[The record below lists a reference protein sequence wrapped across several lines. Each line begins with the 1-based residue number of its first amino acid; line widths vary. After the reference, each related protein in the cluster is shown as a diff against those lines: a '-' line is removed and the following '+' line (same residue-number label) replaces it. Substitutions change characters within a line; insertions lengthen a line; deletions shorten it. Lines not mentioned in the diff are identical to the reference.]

1 MRKTLLLIAPLCA
14 VALAAHADALQMPE
28 SKTGEAAPLALPAKG
43 ASMQTVVKQFGQPAH
58 KHPAAGGGKPEH
70 PPITRWDYDGF
81 SVFFERNHV
90 VDAVIP
96 GQPPPLQH
104 VDELKAN

>member
-1 MRKTLLLIAPLCA
+1 
-14 VALAAHADALQMPE
+14 
-28 SKTGEAAPLALPAKG
+28 
-43 ASMQTVVKQFGQPAH
+43 MQTVVKQFGQPAH